1 MNANRKKY
9 RRRGSKRRFNWG
21 MAAIVCCFVVLIVWG
36 VVGLTGQ
43 ASKERDKPLPSA
55 RHIKDLDKVKTVKGE
70 AWPEKEYEGFRLAF
84 DERRHTPV
92 WVSWELLASETDGP
106 ETRYNTFWT
115 DEDVY
120 GCATWA
126 DYRNSGYDR
135 GHMCPS
141 ADQKWSADAMRD
153 CFVMT
158 NMTPQD
164 HALNAGAWATL
175 EKKERVWAQ
184 RDSALVIVAGPI
196 YSTTDKERIGDTGVL
211 VPAAFFK
218 VLLAPYLDRPRAI
231 GFIYPN
237 SKAPGNM
244 ADYAVSVDR
253 VEELTGLDFF
263 YALPDEIETEVE
275 SKYSFNDWNR

>member
-1 MNANRKKY
+1 
-9 RRRGSKRRFNWG
+9 
-21 MAAIVCCFVVLIVWG
+21 
-36 VVGLTGQ
+36 
-43 ASKERDKPLPSA
+43 
-55 RHIKDLDKVKTVKGE
+55 
-70 AWPEKEYEGFRLAF
+70 
-84 DERRHTPV
+84 
-92 WVSWELLASETDGP
+92 
-106 ETRYNTFWT
+106 
-115 DEDVY
+115 
-120 GCATWA
+120 
-126 DYRNSGYDR
+126 
-135 GHMCPS
+135 MCPS